1 MSKEGNKSISVIK
14 EGYKSISVI
23 IYMLWLYKNIWHL
36 GFPGQQRA
44 KVSEVSKFGRPAKLR
59 SSSWWVRYFVQ
70 TSLEENEAAIK
81 KFEPAITKSSYN
93 PSCQIFHLKS
103 YN

>member
-36 GFPGQQRA
+36 GIHHEILGC
-44 KVSEVSKFGRPAKLR
+44 V
-59 SSSWWVRYFVQ
+59 
-70 TSLEENEAAIK
+70 IK
-81 KFEPAITKSSYN
+81 KQS
-93 PSCQIFHLKS
+93 
-103 YN
+103 